1 MLQNVN
7 PSSRRIPCF
16 ILWLEMCLA
25 IVLAYQL
32 WTKAFPFEVYLLAA
46 GALAMLV
53 GLALWLYQRSRLFV
67 FGQVLLVSLLI
78 MSVYYLATH
87 YSVLPWGD
95 PYNQYWVF
103 ATSAE
108 QGQVP
113 LAAQLDRPY
122 AVPEFY
128 SGWPAIHILGMT
140 VAETPDLSP
149 LAVAMFLPWVLFLV
163 LFLFAYLLLK
173 GVVDDL
179 GAHEGLIGLGLLI
192 LVTSPFLGAGGLPP
206 AYEYQYMAAA
216 LITMV
221 FYLSHKRLGKSSPA
235 TSLVYLLAV
244 LGLVI
249 THHYTSFVAVLYLAF
264 LAATF
269 VVVQVFRAFSN
280 RSSHTESNQPVSP
293 FVILAA
299 LSAVIVFLWWDEVST
314 SIWPRIGGFLNRVA
328 EIMRQGAAEPSVWE
342 TLYPYPSP
350 PWAVALLWTRNILMF
365 GGAALGLIL
374 IVRQRWPAGRTQAFI
389 VGSLLALSIPA
400 LPDAAFG
407 FAGPPYRA
415 VGIFMPFL
423 ALAAA
428 FFYLRL
434 GPWLGKLKG
443 GFGAIVPIV
452 LALFVF
458 SALVGQWAHQYV
470 PRHLYDPSVS
480 LAEGGEHPPE
490 WRRLDQFLD
499 ASVSY
504 DEVETFVTDES
515 FVMGLILPVDQWPK
529 IAVVGTRK
537 ADVSSQSLVV
547 AFRGLETASYIIQ
560 ESRPAFLLPDFD
572 SSRFQREV
580 ERGLNRIYDDG
591 EFQTWR
597 SVETRSW

>member
-1 MLQNVN
+1 VLQNVN

-32 WTKAFPFEVYLLAA
+32 WTKALPSEVYLLAA
-46 GALAMLV
+46 GALGILV
-53 GLALWLYQRSRLFV
+53 GLALWLYQRNRAFV
-67 FGQVLLVSLLI
+67 FVQVLLVSILI

-108 QGQVP
+108 QGEAP
-113 LAAQLDRPY
+113 LVAQLDRPY
-122 AVPEFY
+122 GVPEFY

-140 VAETPDLSP
+140 VAETLDLSP
-149 LAVAMFLPWVLFLV
+149 LAVAMLLPWVLFLV
-163 LFLFAYLLLK
+163 LFVFAYLLLR
-173 GVVDDL
+173 GIVDDL
-179 GAHEGLIGLGLLI
+179 GTHGGLIGLGLLI
-192 LVTSPFLGAGGLPP
+192 LIASPFLGAGGLPP

-221 FYLSHKRLGKSSPA
+221 FYLSQKRLGKSSPA
-235 TSLVYLLAV
+235 TSLVYLLV
-244 LGLVI
+244 MLSLVI
-249 THHYTSFVAVLYLAF
+249 THHYTSFVAVLYLVS

-269 VVVQVFRAFSN
+269 VLVQTFRAFPKR
-280 RSSHTESNQPVSP
+280 RSHAESNQPVSP
-293 FVILAA
+293 FLILAA
-299 LSAVIVFLWWDEVST
+299 LSAVFVFLWWNEVSI
-314 SIWPRIGGFLNRVA
+314 SIWPKIGGFLNRIA

-365 GGAALGLIL
+365 GGAALGIVLIL
-374 IVRQRWPAGRTQAFI
+374 RQRWPSGSTQAFL
-389 VGSLLALSIPA
+389 VGSLMALSLPA

-428 FFYLRL
+428 LFYVRL
-434 GPWLGKLKG
+434 GRWLGKSKV
-443 GFGAIVPIV
+443 GFSAIVPVV

-470 PRHLYDPSVS
+470 PQHLYDPSVS

-490 WRRLDQFLD
+490 WRRLDRFLD
-499 ASVSY
+499 TSVSY
-504 DEVETFVTDES
+504 DNVETFVTDES

-529 IAVVGTRK
+529 IAVVGTRE
-537 ADVSSQSLVV
+537 ADVSSRSLVV
-547 AFRGLETASYIIQ
+547 AFRGLETTSYITQ

-580 ERGLNRIYDDG
+580 EESLNRIYDDG
-591 EFQTWR
+591 QVQTWR